1 MDKFYD
7 KAIQDSTDWG
17 GDSSTGGLRVTGKRV
32 QEYIKGR
39 FARSEQRL
47 DATTAVVRSGVY
59 QTGTQADGGLWY
71 DATYEAQL
79 HAGDVVSCS
88 GASSNMLVFD
98 KATMQRV
105 GYATPSGDTYKA
117 TKDMVVYF
125 GGSAKGDTG
134 TWKVTP
140 SKKTSTEDSFDVL
153 ADALAAA
160 SKRAGTLCVQLGRE
174 VDAANAERARIQQT
188 LGHYSTRP
196 DIKLTAT
203 ETGVAI
209 SKDGVK
215 VEKEGWAIA
224 EFTAVKGN
232 EYLLKPGTM
241 DGNVCLFA
249 EKITKE
255 ETRNIDYTYTSN
267 EDGTVATAKA
277 VYGGKTH
284 SYTYAHTYNDEGNV
298 IGTTITDDQTGEEVS
313 TLPYQFRTTVGT
325 YQPMTVLN
333 AEAELP
339 EDGYCRL
346 VSHFQSD
353 TSLTV
358 VVSYNIAD
366 ADLTMLVVRDGFTAS
381 VCTQLSN
388 LSKRIST
395 VAERLAEVDDYCT
408 QALREIGSM
417 ARDLYSHD
425 TKELPLLCGQPSI
438 LFGKG
443 TPQESVVPVNWK
455 QYDWVTDTGYDW
467 NGQPSALGQQYINIS
482 ATTGGRYIA
491 VPNDD
496 GSLSWK
502 NF

>member
-47 DATTAVVRSGVY
+47 NATSAVVRSGVY
-59 QTGTQADGGLWY
+59 QTNTQADGGLWY
-71 DATYEAQL
+71 DVTYEASL
-79 HAGDVVSCS
+79 RAGDVVSCS
-88 GASSNMLVFD
+88 GTSSNMLVFD

-105 GYATPSGDTYKA
+105 GYATPGGDTYKA
-117 TKDMVVYF
+117 AKDMVVYF
-125 GGSAKGDTG
+125 GGSAKGDMG

-140 SKKTSTEDSFDVL
+140 SKKESVEGALDTL
-153 ADALAAA
+153 ADAIASAALR
-160 SKRAGTLCVQLGRE
+160 SGTLIAELASAADDTG
-174 VDAANAERARIQQT
+174 DAMNRIQQT
-188 LGHYSTRP
+188 LGHYSARP
-196 DIKLTAT
+196 DIKLVAT

-232 EYLLKPGTM
+232 EYLMKPGTM
-241 DGNVCLFA
+241 DGSVCLFA

-267 EDGTVATAKA
+267 EDGTVATARA
-277 VYGGKTH
+277 VYGGKEH
-284 SYTYAHTYNDEGNV
+284 SYTYTHTYNDEGNV
-298 IGTTITDDQTGEEVS
+298 TGTTITDDQTGEEVA

-339 EDGYCRL
+339 KDGYCRL

-353 TSLTV
+353 ASLTV
-358 VVSYNIAD
+358 VVSYNTAD
-366 ADLTMLVVRDGFTAS
+366 ANLTMQVVRDGFTAS

-395 VAERLAEVDDYCT
+395 VAERLAQVDDYCT

-417 ARDLYSHD
+417 ARDVYSHD
-425 TKELPLLCGQPSI
+425 TKDLPLLCGQPSI
-438 LFGKG
+438 LFAHG
-443 TPQESVVPVNWK
+443 TPQEAVVPVNWK
-455 QYDWVTDTGYDW
+455 QYDWTTDTGYDW
-467 NGQPSALGQQYINIS
+467 NGQPSAMGQQYINID

-491 VPNDD
+491 VPNDN